1 MVFMG
6 AEPQRQ
12 LPVTVATED
21 AGSQAA
27 GTAFLVRERTVSNP
41 CVFREQR
48 PSLVEIAEYLFTRF
62 SCFSTADTGE

>member
-27 GTAFLVRERTVSNP
+27 GTVFPVRERMVSNP
-41 CVFREQR
+41 CVLGSSDL
-48 PSLVEIAEYLFTRF
+48 P
-62 SCFSTADTGE
+62 

>member
-12 LPVTVATED
+12 LPVTVATDD

-27 GTAFLVRERTVSNP
+27 GTAFPVRERLISNP
-41 CVFREQR
+41 CVLGSSDL
-48 PSLVEIAEYLFTRF
+48 P
-62 SCFSTADTGE
+62 